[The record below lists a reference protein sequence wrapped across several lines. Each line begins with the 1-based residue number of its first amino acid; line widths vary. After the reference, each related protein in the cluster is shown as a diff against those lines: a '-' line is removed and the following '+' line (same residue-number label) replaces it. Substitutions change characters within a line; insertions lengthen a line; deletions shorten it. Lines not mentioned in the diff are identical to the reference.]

1 MQPTFIGVIIQLLST
16 KYHWHPSSC
25 LLWPESKYEG
35 CTHTCATGSY
45 GLDEIHC
52 HGICCYYAINTIIWP
67 TPHFQELW
75 THNKCT
81 GICHVKAWRFM
92 DVCVCVCVWGGGCT
106 LCVLLY
112 DRNIVQIHP
121 MFANF
126 TCSNSQWCLCCWN
139 GNFLDFLIISR
150 NMVVDKVGVFFPHP
164 LWSWGST

>member
-16 KYHWHPSSC
+16 RYHWHPSSC

-52 HGICCYYAINTIIWP
+52 HGICCYYAINTVIWP

-81 GICHVKAWRFM
+81 GICHVKVWRFM
-92 DVCVCVCVWGGGCT
+92 DVCVCVCGGWVHAVCSSLWPKHSSNTSHVCKFHMFQQSTVSLLLKREFLGFSHYLSQYGGG
-106 LCVLLY
+106 
-112 DRNIVQIHP
+112 
-121 MFANF
+121 
-126 TCSNSQWCLCCWN
+126 
-139 GNFLDFLIISR
+139 
-150 NMVVDKVGVFFPHP
+150 
-164 LWSWGST
+164 